1 MSDPIAVHARTVHH
15 IRIDSR
21 RPYAQFRADY
31 EAVVPAFDRL
41 EAIGVV
47 LSGAGWAGIEGLSAA
62 TAVHGLVNFFT
73 FDPSPVMA
81 LRGNTGHT
89 VTYLAGNIIKAEPGF
104 RADPGSFLY
113 IPLRIAISETTTG
126 TGEIS
131 FDLPTDLFAA
141 LDGDAVA
148 AVGREFNAALL
159 RVLTLLD
166 LKIPTELRTD

>member
-1 MSDPIAVHARTVHH
+1 MSDAVTVRARTVRH

-21 RPYAQFRADY
+21 RRYAQFCSAY

-47 LSGAGWAGIEGLSAA
+47 LSGAGWPGIEALSAA
-62 TAVHGLVNFFT
+62 TAVNGLVNFFT

-89 VTYLAGNIIKAEPGF
+89 VTYLAGNILKAEPGF
-104 RADPGSFLY
+104 RANLGTFLY
-113 IPLRIAISETTTG
+113 IPLRIAISESESG

-141 LDGDAVA
+141 FDGDDAA
-148 AVGREFNAALL
+148 AVGREFNAALQ

-166 LKIPTELRTD
+166 LEIPAELVTD

>member
-1 MSDPIAVHARTVHH
+1 MSDAITVHARTVRH
-15 IRIDSR
+15 IRIDSQ
-21 RPYAQFRADY
+21 RPYAQFRGEY
-31 EAVVPAFDRL
+31 EAAVPAFDRL

-47 LSGAGWAGIEGLSAA
+47 RSGAGWAGIEGLSAA
-62 TAVHGLVNFFT
+62 TAVNGLVNFFA

-104 RADPGSFLY
+104 RAEPASFLY
-113 IPLRIAISETTTG
+113 IPLRITISETDTG

-141 LDGDAVA
+141 FAGDDIA
-148 AVGREFNAALL
+148 AVGRQFNAALL
-159 RVLTLLD
+159 RVVTLLGLQTPAD
-166 LKIPTELRTD
+166 LAID